1 LEKIDVNP
9 NFVKLICYIAKM
21 RLLIFSFLIFNFF
34 LASAQSLSPTAGARG
49 LAMGNAAVTFS
60 DINSIFSNQ
69 AGLAELEK
77 TEIILFAGQKYFVND
92 IRNIA
97 AAIAYPTDLGTFG
110 LNLHYYGFQ
119 DYNEQKI
126 GVNYARKLTQN
137 LSLGIQLNYLSF
149 RISEYGSRGLI
160 SAEIGVRSEI
170 LDGLVIAAHIAN
182 PVRIEVVDGENLPTV
197 FKFGAAYLPS
207 NKLTITAEV
216 EKDIEFSAS
225 VKFGIEYQLADPFF
239 IRMGI
244 ATNPTLFNFGM
255 GFIIKERLIIDVAAS
270 YHQTLGFS
278 PALSVRFGF

>member
-1 LEKIDVNP
+1 MKWLILP
-9 NFVKLICYIAKM
+9 FFVFYF
-21 RLLIFSFLIFNFF
+21 FSS
-34 LASAQSLSPTAGARG
+34 AAQSISPSAGARG
-49 LAMGNAAVTFS
+49 LAMGNTAVTFS

-69 AGLAELEK
+69 AGLAHLDK
-77 TEIILFAGQKYFVND
+77 TEVILFAGQKYLTND

-97 AAIAYPTDLGTFG
+97 AAVAYPSDLGTFG

-137 LSLGIQLNYLSF
+137 LSLGLQLNYLGF
-149 RISEYGSRGLI
+149 RIPEYGSKGVV
-160 SAEIGVRSEI
+160 SAEIGIRSEI
-170 LDGLVIAAHIAN
+170 LKGFIIAAHIAN
-182 PVRIEVVDGENLPTV
+182 PIRIEVVEGENLPTI

-207 NKLTITAEV
+207 DKLTITAEA
-216 EKDIEFSAS
+216 EKDIEFPTS

-239 IRMGI
+239 IRVGV
-244 ATNPTLFNFGM
+244 AANPTLFNFGM
-255 GFIIKERLIIDVAAS
+255 GFIIKEKLIIDAAAS